1 MKSRPLIW
9 LSLGLNLILL
19 AAVCHFALRRPASRP
34 VPREVR
40 MIPVSEP
47 VTDTT
52 TETNSES
59 AMTDPG
65 VEAFSWAQLTSTD
78 FKVYRDRLRAIGCP
92 EETVR
97 DIIIAEINEK
107 FRPRRAEI
115 VTSVQGRYWEIT
127 AKGKNA
133 LKEWETALEKL
144 DEERQALI
152 NDVLG
157 KNPADEQTNNEQQ
170 TRWWTN
176 RYAWLPAEKQGRL
189 VELEQESQKRTQAIW
204 EEIRKRPNTQPTA
217 EDNQKFKALQDEL
230 TTARQQL
237 LSPEEYLEYRL
248 RGSSAGSWAGNLQ
261 GFETTETEWRAVA
274 RLKLDYEDALK
285 QAFPETDE
293 VAGAFAN
300 RYGTPLP
307 PPDASEASAQEEVR
321 RQMQAELE
329 AAMKSTLGAERFAEY
344 ELASNSDYQ
353 RTKRIIE
360 RYQLS
365 ETLAKRA
372 YELQH
377 TAAAHARATRAD
389 ANLSDEA
396 RASALAAIRQ
406 ETERALATTLG
417 AKVFNTYQE
426 YHGDWLKQLDQV
438 PEKQP

>member
-1 MKSRPLIW
+1 MRSRPLIW

-19 AAVCHFALRRPASRP
+19 AAVCHFALRRPASKP
-34 VPREVR
+34 APREVR
-40 MIPVSEP
+40 MTPMNEP
-47 VTDTT
+47 VAAAV

-65 VEAFSWAQLTSTD
+65 VEAFSWAQLTSAD

-97 DIIIAEINEK
+97 DIILAEINEK

-115 VTSVQGRYWEIT
+115 VASVQGRYWEIT
-127 AKGKNA
+127 AKGRNA
-133 LKEWETALEKL
+133 LKEWETALENL

-152 NDVLG
+152 EEVLG
-157 KNPADEQTNNEQQ
+157 KNPADEQTNHERR
-170 TRWWTN
+170 TRWLTN

-189 VELEQESQKRTQAIW
+189 VELEQASQKRTQAIW
-204 EEIRKRPNTQPTA
+204 EEIGKRPNTQPTA

-293 VAGAFAN
+293 VAGGFAN

-307 PPDASEASAQEEVR
+307 PPDATEASAQKEVR
-321 RQMQAELE
+321 RQMQVELE

-353 RTKRIIE
+353 QTKRITE
-360 RYQLS
+360 RFQLPES
-365 ETLAKRA
+365 LAKQA
-372 YELQH
+372 YEVQR
-377 TAAAHARATRAD
+377 TAAAHAETTRTD
-389 ANLSDEA
+389 ANLSAEA

-406 ETERALATTLG
+406 ETERALAATLG
-417 AKVFNTYQE
+417 SKVFNTYQE

-438 PEKQP
+438 SEEQP